1 MLSPLIPWSFNN
13 MAVRHLSPV
22 PDTELDAAPANSE
35 VVSLA
40 RGPESVTERIRRLQ
54 WEARMLAAEQAEAL
68 GAELEA
74 MAMRAQEIA
83 EGGEAYPAGVRE
95 LAARIATDLPEK
107 AKTLLTIL
115 HRNAAGS

>member
-1 MLSPLIPWSFNN
+1 
-13 MAVRHLSPV
+13 MAVRHLTPV
-22 PDTELDAAPANSE
+22 PDTEPAGVQPANNE
-35 VVSLA
+35 VVALA
-40 RGPESVTERIRRLQ
+40 RGPESTSERIRRLQ
-54 WEARMLAAEQAEAL
+54 WEARVLAAEQVEAV

-74 MAMRAQEIA
+74 LAARALEIA

-95 LAARIATDLPEK
+95 LASRIATDLPEK

>member
-1 MLSPLIPWSFNN
+1 

-22 PDTELDAAPANSE
+22 PDTELAAPAASE
-35 VVSLA
+35 IVPIA
-40 RGPESVTERIRRLQ
+40 RGPETATDRIRRLQ

-68 GAELEA
+68 GADLEA
-74 MAMRAQEIA
+74 LAVRATEIA

-95 LAARIATDLPEK
+95 LASRIAADLPEK

-115 HRNAAGS
+115 HRTGAGN

>member
-1 MLSPLIPWSFNN
+1 

-22 PDTELDAAPANSE
+22 PDTELDKAQPGRE

-40 RGPESVTERIRRLQ
+40 RGPESVAERIRRLQ
-54 WEARMLAAEQAEAL
+54 WEARVLAAEQVEDI

-74 MAMRAQEIA
+74 LAARALEIA

-95 LAARIATDLPEK
+95 LASRIAADLPEK

-115 HRNAAGS
+115 HRNTVGA

>member
-1 MLSPLIPWSFNN
+1 

-22 PDTELDAAPANSE
+22 PDTDLDAAQPASNE
-35 VVSLA
+35 VVPIIRA
-40 RGPESVTERIRRLQ
+40 PESVTERIRRLQ
-54 WEARMLAAEQAEAL
+54 WEARVLAAEQVEAV

-74 MAMRAQEIA
+74 LAARALEIA

-95 LAARIATDLPEK
+95 LASRIATDLPEK

-115 HRNAAGS
+115 HRNGAGS

>member
-1 MLSPLIPWSFNN
+1 

-22 PDTELDAAPANSE
+22 PDTELDGASPANSE
-35 VVSLA
+35 VVPIA
-40 RGPESVTERIRRLQ
+40 RGPESPTERIRRLQ
-54 WEARMLAAEQAEAL
+54 WEARVLATEQAEAL

-74 MAMRAQEIA
+74 LALRALEIA

-95 LAARIATDLPEK
+95 LASRIAGDLPEK

-115 HRNAAGS
+115 HRNGSAN

>member
-1 MLSPLIPWSFNN
+1 

-22 PDTELDAAPANSE
+22 PDTELDGAPPAGSE
-35 VVSLA
+35 VVNLA

-54 WEARMLAAEQAEAL
+54 WEARILAAEQVEAV

-74 MAMRAQEIA
+74 MALRALEIA

-95 LAARIATDLPEK
+95 LASRIATDLPEK

-115 HRNAAGS
+115 HRNAVGS

>member
-1 MLSPLIPWSFNN
+1 

-22 PDTELDAAPANSE
+22 PDAEPGAAAPVNSE

-40 RGPESVTERIRRLQ
+40 RGPESATDRIRRLQ
-54 WEARMLAAEQAEAL
+54 WEARILAAEQTEAL

-74 MAMRAQEIA
+74 LAVRALEIA

-95 LAARIATDLPEK
+95 LASRIAGDLPEK

-115 HRNAAGS
+115 HRSGGGN

>member
-1 MLSPLIPWSFNN
+1 

-22 PDTELDAAPANSE
+22 PDTEPAQPANSE
-35 VVSLA
+35 VVPIT
-40 RGPESVTERIRRLQ
+40 RGPESVSERIRRLQ
-54 WEARMLAAEQAEAL
+54 WEARLLAAEQVEAV

-74 MAMRAQEIA
+74 MALRAQEIA

-95 LAARIATDLPEK
+95 LASRIAADLPEK

-115 HRNAAGS
+115 HRNGVGS

>member
-1 MLSPLIPWSFNN
+1 

-22 PDTELDAAPANSE
+22 PELGAAPAANSE
-35 VVSLA
+35 VVPIA
-40 RGPESVTERIRRLQ
+40 RGPESATERIRRLQ

-68 GAELEA
+68 GADLEA
-74 MAMRAQEIA
+74 LALRATEIA

-95 LAARIATDLPEK
+95 LASRIAADLPEK

-115 HRNAAGS
+115 HRTAAGT

>member
-1 MLSPLIPWSFNN
+1 

-22 PDTELDAAPANSE
+22 PDTELAAAQPVSNE

-40 RGPESVTERIRRLQ
+40 RGPESVAERIRRLQ
-54 WEARMLAAEQAEAL
+54 WEARVLAAEQVEDI

-74 MAMRAQEIA
+74 LAARALEIA

-95 LAARIATDLPEK
+95 LASRIAADLPEK

-115 HRNAAGS
+115 HRNVVGA